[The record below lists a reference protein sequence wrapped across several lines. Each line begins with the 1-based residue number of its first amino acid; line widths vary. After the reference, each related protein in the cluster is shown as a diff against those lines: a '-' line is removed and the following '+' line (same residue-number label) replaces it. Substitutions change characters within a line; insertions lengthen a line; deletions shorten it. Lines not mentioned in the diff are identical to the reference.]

1 MPILAF
7 VEPELPMSIF
17 LNRRQALASLGAL
30 AGSIGWPVAAWA
42 QSFPSKPLRIVVPFA
57 AGGVGDLTARIVAQ
71 RLTETLGQPVVI
83 ENRPGA
89 GGVVA
94 ADTVAKAVPDGHTLF
109 LMSNGTAVSA
119 GLFRQLPF
127 DTVKDF
133 TPISTLGHF
142 DIAVVT
148 AADSPYKTLADVVA
162 AAKASPNRLNLGSI
176 NIGSTQ
182 HLAAE
187 LLKSSA
193 DIDIQVVPFNGT
205 PALVSAMRGKQ
216 VDVAVEILGPVLSHV
231 RSGAMR
237 VLAVM
242 GDKRSSVLPDVPTA
256 VEGGLKGLLASSWN
270 ALAAPAKTPPAVVQ
284 RLHADI
290 ATALATPDVRKKLAD
305 LNVEARGSTP
315 AQAAELLAADIRRW
329 SAVIERAGIPKQ

>member
-1 MPILAF
+1 MPSF
-7 VEPELPMSIF
+7 F
-17 LNRRQALASLGAL
+17 NRRQVFALLGAVASSAGLPIAALAQAF
-30 AGSIGWPVAAWA
+30 PV
-42 QSFPSKPLRIVVPFA
+42 KPLRIVVPFA

-94 ADTVAKAVPDGHTLF
+94 ADTVAKAAPDGHTLF

-127 DTVKDF
+127 DTIKDF

-142 DIAVVT
+142 DIVVVT

-187 LLKSSA
+187 LFKSSA
-193 DIDIQVVPFNGT
+193 DMDIQVVPFNGT
-205 PALVSAMRGKQ
+205 PALVNAMRGKQ

-256 VEGGLKGLLASSWN
+256 LESGFKGLVASSWN
-270 ALAAPAKTPPAVVQ
+270 ALAAPSKTPPAVVQ

-290 ATALATPDVRKKLAD
+290 AAALATPDVRKKLAD
-305 LNVEARGSTP
+305 LNVDAHASTP

-329 SAVIERAGIPKQ
+329 GAVIERAGIPKQ